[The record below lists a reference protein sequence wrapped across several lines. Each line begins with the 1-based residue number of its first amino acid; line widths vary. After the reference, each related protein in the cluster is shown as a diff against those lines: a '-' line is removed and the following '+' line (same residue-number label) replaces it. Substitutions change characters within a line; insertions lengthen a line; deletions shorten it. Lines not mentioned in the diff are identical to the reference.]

1 MGKHGSGLHDARN
14 SLPHPIV
21 QLGTA
26 EKPPAAA
33 CASPMNPAVKNVAS
47 LEQKLREEN
56 SIRATHTDARLKT
69 NHNTSEH
76 IEKKLFIWTLQPH
89 LTFRYNYY

>member
-1 MGKHGSGLHDARN
+1 MMPWN
-14 SLPHPIV
+14 TLPHPIV
-21 QLGTA
+21 QLGTG
-26 EKPPAAA
+26 EKSPAAA
-33 CASPMNPAVKNVAS
+33 YAGPMNLAIKNVAS

-76 IEKKLFIWTLQPH
+76 TETKLFIWTFQPH
-89 LTFRYNYY
+89 LTFGYNYY